1 MKTKKAFKR
10 KQKAF
15 VITFKGLSVAKN
27 RLRSESPPLRNK
39 MLKLKESFRSTDNGK
54 MVCLMFFFSLW
65 NKISKDLN
73 VIIINVSI
81 TVSWFYTFSFDFLSK
96 SKECFLDFL
105 WSFCQISILTKY
117 SYQLPFIQKQFGL
130 ISICWNKLTFLRT
143 YLLTD
148 LLSDPPILE
157 NNKHF

>member
-1 MKTKKAFKR
+1 MNLEINLILLIKQFLYMIRKSKQKLKYLKTKKAFKG

-15 VITFKGLSVAKN
+15 VITFKGISVAKN

-39 MLKLKESFRSTDNGK
+39 MLKLKESFRSTDNGE

-96 SKECFLDFL
+96 SRE
-105 WSFCQISILTKY
+105 
-117 SYQLPFIQKQFGL
+117 
-130 ISICWNKLTFLRT
+130 
-143 YLLTD
+143 
-148 LLSDPPILE
+148 
-157 NNKHF
+157 